1 MNTKIWD
8 LNAAE
13 KPHAEW
19 ACFFPHMAGCQ
30 TSSKSHA
37 HHPLASLAS
46 TWDACPLMVSMG
58 RRASQC
64 TMRFGSTAKVLAKCK
79 LTAGSQSAV
88 EVGRPRTVESPSP
101 TMGPI
106 PKQLAAQLGT
116 EAYQQIGKRIM
127 LCCIT
132 HAVIAVPHAASLL
145 AASAKLR
152 MSTPGCI
159 GDYAKGAGAELAGP
173 EPEGRSCC
181 RNRGPKAAGVHLRSR
196 CAEGGLRPQEAQ

>member
-8 LNAAE
+8 LNAAG

-79 LTAGSQSAV
+79 LKYCRISECSGGWAAAYGREPQPHHGS
-88 EVGRPRTVESPSP
+88 
-101 TMGPI
+101 
-106 PKQLAAQLGT
+106 
-116 EAYQQIGKRIM
+116 
-127 LCCIT
+127 
-132 HAVIAVPHAASLL
+132 H
-145 AASAKLR
+145 
-152 MSTPGCI
+152 
-159 GDYAKGAGAELAGP
+159 
-173 EPEGRSCC
+173 
-181 RNRGPKAAGVHLRSR
+181 PKAAGSSAGDGSLSADRQTHHAVLHHPCCHCCSTCCQSAGCFCKAEDVDSWVYRRLR
-196 CAEGGLRPQEAQ
+196 